1 MNWMHKAA
9 GLLVGL
15 GIAFAC
21 AAQDGRSPQTFDV
34 GTLHVERHGE
44 RGTPVILL
52 PGLASGSWVWRDTIA
67 ALRERHR
74 VYAVTLAGFD
84 GQPAPTGDGFAQAG
98 DALKALIASQK
109 LVQQDRPVLVGH
121 SLGGTLALS
130 FAAAQPDAV
139 AGVVSIDGLAVFPGT
154 ERLDAT
160 QRAATGER
168 MRQQLDVPP
177 AAFAAQQLMF
187 MQRVG
192 LADETKA
199 AEVAA
204 LSARSDPKATAG
216 YAASVVALDL
226 RPRLPAIRVPVLLMA
241 PVLDADLVPRGIDAA
256 GKLAYYRALMD
267 GTPRLEVVAIPKARH
282 FAMIDQ
288 PAAVQEAL
296 DRFLRS
302 LATP

>member
-15 GIAFAC
+15 GMAFAC
-21 AAQDGRSPQTFDV
+21 AAQAFDV
-34 GTLHVERHGE
+34 GTLHVERQGE

-67 ALRERHR
+67 ALRDRHR

-84 GQPAPTGDGFAQAG
+84 GRPAPSGDGFAQAG
-98 DALKALIASQK
+98 ESLKALIAAEK

-130 FAAAQPDAV
+130 FAASAPDAL

-154 ERLDAT
+154 ERLTAA
-160 QRAATGER
+160 QRAEMGER
-168 MRQQLDVPP
+168 VRQQLDVPP
-177 AAFAAQQLMF
+177 AAFAAQQLAF

-192 LADETKA
+192 LADEAQA
-199 AEVAA
+199 AGVAA
-204 LSARSDPKATAG
+204 LTSRSDPKATAG
-216 YAASVVALDL
+216 YAASVMALDL

-241 PVLDADLVPRGIDAA
+241 PYLQADMAPRGIDEAC
-256 GKLAYYRALMD
+256 KLGYYRALMD
-267 GTPRLEVVAIPKARH
+267 GTPKLEVIAIPKARH
-282 FAMIDQ
+282 FAMLDQ
-288 PAAVQEAL
+288 PAAVQQVL
-296 DRFLRS
+296 DGFLKS
-302 LATP
+302 LSPR